1 MKYLNKIIPLY
12 FFVGFGL
19 GILYVYL
26 TQPKPRIIVKHPT
39 PDNAG
44 RVVYMDK
51 QENCYKYL
59 AEEVKCPSDGSAV
72 GHPIVID

>member
-1 MKYLNKIIPLY
+1 MKYLSKIIPLY
-12 FFVGFGL
+12 FFIGFGL

-44 RVVYMDK
+44 KVVYMDN

-59 AEEVKCPSDGSAV
+59 AEEVKCPHDGSAV
-72 GHPIVID
+72 VHPIVID